1 MSNQNKGNVALLLAA
16 VIWGSGFI
24 AQKMGMD
31 TIGPYFFN
39 GSRMLIVG
47 LALMPLVVRMSK
59 PKEFFSAKI
68 NGENVAKTRR
78 MSLLIGSII
87 CGTLLSVASSLQQ
100 VGLTTVPV
108 GRAGFILVIY
118 IVLVPLLGIFA
129 GHKVE
134 LKIWIAVLM
143 AIIGFA
149 MLSLHGGLS
158 NLGTG
163 DVITLLSS
171 LFFAMQIISVSKH
184 VTKNNAI
191 MLSAAQMLVCGVLT
205 LIVAFIVEQT
215 TIEMIKN
222 SLIVTL
228 YSALIPT
235 ALAYTMQMIGQKY
248 TNPTV
253 ASLLMS
259 LESVFAAILG
269 VFVLN
274 EHMTLMEWGGCAV
287 IFASTVIAQVQWKSP
302 EKSRQ
307 ED

>member
-39 GSRMLIVG
+39 GSRMIIAG
-47 LALMPLVVRMSK
+47 LALMPLVIKMSK

-68 NGENVAKTRR
+68 NGESVARSRKI
-78 MSLLIGSII
+78 SLLIGSIV
-87 CGTLLSVASSLQQ
+87 CGLLLAIASSLQQ

-118 IVLVPLLGIFA
+118 IVIVPLLGVFA

-143 AIIGFA
+143 AIVGFA

-158 NLGTG
+158 GLGMG
-163 DVITLLSS
+163 DVLTLLSS
-171 LFFAMQIISVSKH
+171 LFFAMQIIAVSNH

-191 MLSAAQMLVCGVLT
+191 MLSAMQMLVCGVLT
-205 LIVAFIVEQT
+205 LIVAFIVERT
-215 TIEMIKN
+215 TMEMIKD
-222 SLIVTL
+222 SFVVTL

-269 VFVLN
+269 VLVLN

-287 IFASTVIAQVQWKSP
+287 IFASTVVAQVQWKSP
-302 EKSRQ
+302 EKASK
-307 ED
+307 

>member
-39 GSRMLIVG
+39 GSRMLIAG

-78 MSLLIGSII
+78 MSLLIGSIV

-108 GRAGFILVIY
+108 
-118 IVLVPLLGIFA
+118 
-129 GHKVE
+129 
-134 LKIWIAVLM
+134 
-143 AIIGFA
+143 
-149 MLSLHGGLS
+149 GGLS

-171 LFFAMQIISVSKH
+171 LFFAMQIIAVSKH

-222 SLIVTL
+222 SLVVTL

>member
-1 MSNQNKGNVALLLAA
+1 MSNGNKGNIALLLAA

-39 GSRMLIVG
+39 GSRMVIAG
-47 LALMPLVVRMSK
+47 LALLPLVIKMAK

-68 NGENVAKTRR
+68 HGESVVKSRKI
-78 MSLLIGSII
+78 SLLKGSLV
-87 CGTLLSVASSLQQ
+87 CGFLLAMASSLQQ
-100 VGLTTVPV
+100 VGLIDVPV
-108 GRAGFILVIY
+108 GRAGFIIVIY
-118 IVLVPLLGIFA
+118 IILVPLLGIFA

-149 MLSLHGGLS
+149 MLSLHGGFS
-158 NLGTG
+158 NLGKG

-205 LIVAFIVEQT
+205 LIVAFIVEHT
-215 TIEMIKN
+215 TMEMIKN
-222 SLIVTL
+222 SLLVTL

-235 ALAYTMQMIGQKY
+235 ALAYTMQIIGQKY
-248 TNPTV
+248 TNPTL

-269 VFVLN
+269 VLVLN
-274 EHMTLMEWGGCAV
+274 EHMTLVEWGGCAV
-287 IFASTVIAQVQWKSP
+287 IFASTVVAQVQWKSP

-307 ED
+307 DN